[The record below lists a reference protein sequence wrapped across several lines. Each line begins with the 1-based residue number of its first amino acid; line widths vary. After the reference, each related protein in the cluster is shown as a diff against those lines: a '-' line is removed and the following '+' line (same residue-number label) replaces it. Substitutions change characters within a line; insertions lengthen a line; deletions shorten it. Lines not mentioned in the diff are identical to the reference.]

1 MPVLNLNYMANI
13 NNNFKKRKRITKKEA
28 LELLKDCYEDIFKAY
43 YAGLANYNEEVNMTI
58 PEARTRLVGP
68 LLNAKITESFILT
81 FPENWNKGKYG
92 RIIFRWNGVLMLIKK
107 LNKNDKPSYI
117 PTILSDS
124 IVNQYQL
131 PLFQGDEGKEEP
143 ILIFGYTK
151 DGFGQLVNPRIVLY
165 DDGVQWTAYME
176 DGVNVPVANTDTQEI
191 VVRLKKKETGEKKAE

>member
-1 MPVLNLNYMANI
+1 MAKLNK
-13 NNNFKKRKRITKKEA
+13 NFEKRKRVTKKEA
-28 LELLKDCYEDIFKAY
+28 MELLKDCYEDIFKAY
-43 YAGLANYNEEVNMTI
+43 RTGLANYNEEVNMTI

-68 LLNAKITESFILT
+68 LLNAKITESFILA
-81 FPENWNKGKYG
+81 FPENWSKGKYG

-124 IVNQYQL
+124 IVNQYQQ
-131 PLFQGDEGKEEP
+131 PLFPGDEGKEEP

-151 DGFGQLVNPRIVLY
+151 DSLGQLVNPRIVLY

-176 DGVNVPVANTDTQEI
+176 DGMNMTKADTYTQEI
-191 VVRLKKKETGEKKAE
+191 VVRLKKKDTGERKSE

>member
-1 MPVLNLNYMANI
+1 MIANI
-13 NNNFKKRKRITKKEA
+13 NKNFEKRKRISKKEA

-43 YAGLANYNEEVNMTI
+43 YNGLANYNEEVNMTI
-58 PEARTRLVGP
+58 PEARIRLVGP
-68 LLNAKITESFILT
+68 LLNAKMTESFILA
-81 FPENWNKGKYG
+81 FPENWSKGKYG

-131 PLFQGDEGKEEP
+131 PLFPDDEGKEEP

-151 DGFGQLVNPRIVLY
+151 DSYGQLIDPRIVLY

-176 DGVNVPVANTDTQEI
+176 DGVKMPKTDTGTQEI
-191 VVRLKKKETGEKKAE
+191 VVRLKKKEAGEKKAE

>member
-1 MPVLNLNYMANI
+1 MIANI
-13 NNNFKKRKRITKKEA
+13 NKNFEKRKRISKKEA

-43 YAGLANYNEEVNMTI
+43 YNGLANYNEEVNMTI

-68 LLNAKITESFILT
+68 LLNAKMTESFILA
-81 FPENWNKGKYG
+81 FPENWSKGKYG

-131 PLFQGDEGKEEP
+131 PLFPDDEGKEEP

-151 DGFGQLVNPRIVLY
+151 DSYGQLIDPRIVLY

-176 DGVNVPVANTDTQEI
+176 DGVKMPKTDTGTQEI
-191 VVRLKKKETGEKKAE
+191 VVRLKKKEAGEKKAE

>member
-1 MPVLNLNYMANI
+1 M
-13 NNNFKKRKRITKKEA
+13 
-28 LELLKDCYEDIFKAY
+28 LKDCYEDIFKAY
-43 YAGLANYNEEVNMTI
+43 YNGLANYNEEVNMTI

-68 LLNAKITESFILT
+68 LLNAKITESFILA
-81 FPENWNKGKYG
+81 FPENWSKGKYG

-131 PLFQGDEGKEEP
+131 SLFPDDEGKEEP

-151 DGFGQLVNPRIVLY
+151 DNYGQLVNPRIVLY

-176 DGVNVPVANTDTQEI
+176 DGMNMPKADTGTQEI

>member
-1 MPVLNLNYMANI
+1 MNANI
-13 NNNFKKRKRITKKEA
+13 NKNFEKRKRISKKEA

-43 YAGLANYNEEVNMTI
+43 YNGLANYNEEVNMTI

-68 LLNAKITESFILT
+68 LLNAKMTESFILA
-81 FPENWNKGKYG
+81 FPENWSKGKYG
-92 RIIFRWNGVLMLIKK
+92 RIIFRWNGVLILIKK

-117 PTILSDS
+117 PTILSDT

-131 PLFQGDEGKEEP
+131 PLFPDDEGKEEP

-151 DGFGQLVNPRIVLY
+151 DSYGQLIDPRIVLY

-176 DGVNVPVANTDTQEI
+176 DGVKMPKADTGTQEI
-191 VVRLKKKETGEKKAE
+191 VVRLKKKEAGEKKAE